1 MEWDTAAGH
10 AILKYAGG
18 TLVDL
23 KTKKELTYGKENY
36 ENSSFL
42 ALRDSKDIEKINW
55 EKLSDYS

>member
-1 MEWDTAAGH
+1 ME
-10 AILKYAGG
+10 
-18 TLVDL
+18 
-23 KTKKELTYGKENY
+23 KKNY